1 MVMYVLG
8 ANFNLVPDIIYRLFV
23 PPRSLISKITE
34 CTRPS
39 GRFQVK
45 TLEKLLCLAS
55 DLCSVWGLLLFQ
67 LRQVINHP

>member
-1 MVMYVLG
+1 MYLG
-8 ANFNLVPDIIYRLFV
+8 PTLINLVPDIIYRLFV
-23 PPRSLISKITE
+23 PPSLINKITE